1 MAVGA
6 VVAHQNAGD
15 VRPRFGKRETI
26 HHQDGAIESI
36 AREDGLQVLRR
47 VTGREANVG
56 VYAQKAR
63 T

>member
-1 MAVGA
+1 
-6 VVAHQNAGD
+6 